1 MAKSTPINYLFDVPT
16 SDGHCTDPSHSS
28 SVVCLPNREDRSIT
42 LFAQIFFLLPLQFT
56 QFINS
61 SERGGEGGGRLRSV
75 DGAREGEGGALA
87 PSAEERTCYTN
98 QKAVESLLY

>member
-42 LFAQIFFLLPLQFT
+42 LFAQIFFFLFLFSLL
-56 QFINS
+56 S
-61 SERGGEGGGRLRSV
+61 SLIPVKE
-75 DGAREGEGGALA
+75 
-87 PSAEERTCYTN
+87 EEREAAAYDLWTAPE
-98 QKAVESLLY
+98 KGKEEL